1 MKFFTLFFSIPF
13 LISCTVNIY
22 HEKIDSKPKLF
33 VVTSIHSEQHLSVD
47 LKEQNTNKIHT
58 NFKILDKCKDF
69 IQIGDILLLD
79 SVTKTKNGFTTI
91 EVLATEELHDF
102 CFGKI

>member
-1 MKFFTLFFSIPF
+1 MKFFTLLFSIPF
-13 LISCTVNIY
+13 LISCTVHLY
-22 HEKIDSKPKLF
+22 HEKIDIKPKLF
-33 VVTSIHSEQHLSVD
+33 VVTSVHSENQLSVD
-47 LKEQNTNKIHT
+47 LKEQNTNNIHK